1 MFLGMRTQWRMIW
14 HSKHQVFDKIK
25 EILIFLEKSDVLVC
39 QTGQFNFQPMHST
52 IVCSVGSDPANPDSP
67 VSKTGES
74 RISRTSDEASKTTTA
89 DLHDWR
95 TPLVRYLEN
104 PSHIADRKVR
114 WQALKYVVLDNI
126 LYVQL

>member
-1 MFLGMRTQWRMIW
+1 
-14 HSKHQVFDKIK
+14 
-25 EILIFLEKSDVLVC
+25 
-39 QTGQFNFQPMHST
+39 MHSA
-52 IVCSVGSDPANPDSP
+52 IVCSVGSDPANSDSP

-74 RISRTSDEASKTTTA
+74 RISRTSDEASETTTA

-104 PSHIADRKVR
+104 PSHIADRKVW